1 MRNWL
6 TPLASLALAEILA
19 GLTLRLNVDLLV
31 QYSVL
36 LVVTPGL
43 MDLRGDVYGAM
54 GYRLTK
60 ALHLGLTQ
68 PRFRTRYNLVNVA
81 TAYVVSTV
89 ASIILCVIGYTLS
102 LLSRLGSPDPLSLLF
117 LALSST
123 IIVFM
128 VLTPITTMAIIYL
141 FNRGRDPSS
150 FVAAIV
156 TGIGD
161 FATPFVLITTAYLHG
176 AFPWVVKLLVVALLT
191 SICIILTIY
200 VSRRGGLKDL
210 VENLYSS
217 IIASTG
223 SSMGGF
229 ILASRTS
236 FISENPELLGVIP
249 AFNAVIGASMG
260 YLGSVLNID
269 IHIGYE
275 KPYLAFR
282 GRALIGFIAT
292 YASIFAASL
301 ISLFASPIE
310 PIGVALFLLVVSLST
325 IIVYTTSTAITYY
338 LTIYSYRLGWD
349 PDNIVFPIMTTVVDI
364 IGPATIS
371 LTGALIL

>member
-1 MRNWL
+1 
-6 TPLASLALAEILA
+6 
-19 GLTLRLNVDLLV
+19 VDLLV

-43 MDLRGDVYGAM
+43 MDLRGNVYGAM

-68 PRFRTRYNLVNVA
+68 PRFRTRYNLVNIA
-81 TAYVVSTV
+81 NAYVVSTV
-89 ASIILCVIGYTLS
+89 ASIILCVVGYTLS

-123 IIVFM
+123 IIVFI
-128 VLTPITTMAIIYL
+128 VLTPITTMAIIHL

-191 SICIILTIY
+191 STCIILAIY
-200 VSRRGGLKDL
+200 VSRSGGLKDL

-229 ILASRTS
+229 ILASRAS
-236 FISENPELLGVIP
+236 FISENPEILGVIP

-269 IHIGYE
+269 IHIGYK
-275 KPYLAFR
+275 KPYSAFR
-282 GRALIGFIAT
+282 GRVFIGFIAT
-292 YASIFAASL
+292 YASILTASL
-301 ISLFASPIE
+301 ISLLASPIE

-325 IIVYTTSTAITYY
+325 IIVYTSSTAITYY
-338 LTIYSYRLGWD
+338 LTIYSYRHGWD

-371 LTGALIL
+371 LIGALIA